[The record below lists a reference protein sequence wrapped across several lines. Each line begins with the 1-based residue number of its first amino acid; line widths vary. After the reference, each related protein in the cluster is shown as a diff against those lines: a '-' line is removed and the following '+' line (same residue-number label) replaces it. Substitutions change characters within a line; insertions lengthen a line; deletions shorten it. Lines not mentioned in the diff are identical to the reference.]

1 MKWLISDNQNV
12 FYNLALEEY
21 LCRNAADD
29 DCFIIWTN
37 EDSVVVGRNQ
47 NIFEEVNVDEA
58 MADGIVLARRNSGG
72 GAVFHDRGNINFS
85 VIRDFD
91 MDAADQYDEFLS
103 PVIEMLH
110 SLGVPA
116 SKRNKS
122 DIVIMDDKISGN
134 AQIIKGKKIIHHG
147 TLLFDADLEKLRKY
161 LKSDSSSYSS
171 KATKS
176 VKSSVVNIRKY
187 LDITAE
193 EFKKYIADYF
203 CRGGEE
209 IVLSEEEKRLIES
222 QTGKFSSWDWVIG
235 RSPKFSARE
244 RCFFGGKMFEIEF
257 FVEKGIIRKI
267 KTDFAGSPLDVIREE
282 VLEKEYVG
290 HRYSEKYVRE
300 ILENNTKMFI

>member
-1 MKWLISDNQNV
+1 
-12 FYNLALEEY
+12 
-21 LCRNAADD
+21 
-29 DCFIIWTN
+29 
-37 EDSVVVGRNQ
+37 
-47 NIFEEVNVDEA
+47 
-58 MADGIVLARRNSGG
+58 
-72 GAVFHDRGNINFS
+72 
-85 VIRDFD
+85 
-91 MDAADQYDEFLS
+91 
-103 PVIEMLH
+103 MLH

-267 KTDFAGSPLDVIREE
+267 ETDFAGSPLDVIREE

>member
-1 MKWLISDNQNV
+1 MKWFVSESFDV

-21 LCRNAADD
+21 LCRTVTDD
-29 DCFIIWTN
+29 DCFILWMN
-37 EDSVVVGRNQ
+37 DDSVVIGRNQ
-47 NIFEEVNVDEA
+47 NIFEEVNVDDA
-58 MADGIVLARRNSGG
+58 AADGISLARRNSGD
-72 GAVFHDRGNINFS
+72 GAVFHDKGNINFS
-85 VIRDFD
+85 IISTFD
-91 MDAADQYDEFLS
+91 ENALNSYDEFLD
-103 PVIEMLH
+103 PVIDMLH
-110 SLGVPA
+110 SLHVPA
-116 SKRNKS
+116 TKRNKS
-122 DIVIMDDKISGN
+122 DIAILDNKISGN
-134 AQIIKGKKIIHHG
+134 AQIIKGERIIHHG

-267 KTDFAGSPLDVIREE
+267 ETDFAGSPLDVIREE

>member
-1 MKWLISDNQNV
+1 M
-12 FYNLALEEY
+12 
-21 LCRNAADD
+21 
-29 DCFIIWTN
+29 
-37 EDSVVVGRNQ
+37 
-47 NIFEEVNVDEA
+47 
-58 MADGIVLARRNSGG
+58 
-72 GAVFHDRGNINFS
+72 
-85 VIRDFD
+85 
-91 MDAADQYDEFLS
+91 
-103 PVIEMLH
+103 
-110 SLGVPA
+110 
-116 SKRNKS
+116 
-122 DIVIMDDKISGN
+122 
-134 AQIIKGKKIIHHG
+134 
-147 TLLFDADLEKLRKY
+147 LFDADLEKLRKY

-267 KTDFAGSPLDVIREE
+267 ETDLAGSPLDVIREE